1 MDDTTR
7 IQVEF
12 PIRDTDHTFTVN
24 RPTDGQLL
32 MLSLSRQPTDGDSEA
47 LTQLTQR
54 VFRVVEK
61 LMGPEQWRTLGYRM
75 ADEEYSASQVIS
87 FVRAIVSFDWS
98 GAEAGEQLQETLDR
112 EWPSEKKP
120 VTEPVDT
127 MAPRVIRRG

>member
-24 RPTDGQLL
+24 RPTDGQML

-61 LMGPEQWRTLGYRM
+61 LMGPEQWRTLEYRM
-75 ADEEYSASQVIS
+75 ADEEYSAPQVIS

-98 GAEAGEQLQETLDR
+98 GAEAGERPTVESPDR
-112 EWPSEKKP
+112 DVK
-120 VTEPVDT
+120 VDT
-127 MAPRVIRRG
+127 MAPRVVRRG